1 MSEEKI
7 EDLKEKSAKVKKKR
21 SFLEELKAFF
31 IEFCV
36 CISLVLIC
44 TTCFFKPVVV
54 SGESMYPTL
63 TNKEVG
69 IVNII
74 GKTLQGVD
82 RFDIVIIHLEDKYII
97 KRVIGLPGDTVKY
110 IDGQLYINGN
120 AIDEPYLDTVYERNY
135 PGEFMEDIPEFTLG
149 ADEYYCLG
157 DNRPDSLDSR
167 YYGPFSLEQ
176 ISGKDLFVIHKNK

>member
-1 MSEEKI
+1 MSK
-7 EDLKEKSAKVKKKR
+7 DKKK
-21 SFLEELKAFF
+21 EIIAELKSFF
-31 IEFCV
+31 VQLCV
-36 CISLVLIC
+36 SIAIVLIC
-44 TTCFFKPVVV
+44 TTYFFKPVIVNG
-54 SGESMYPTL
+54 SSMYPTL

-74 GKTLQGVD
+74 GRKLQGID
-82 RFDIVIIHLEDKYII
+82 RFDIVVIHIDDSKYII
-97 KRVIGLPGDTVKY
+97 KRVIGLPGETVSYK
-110 IDGQLYINGN
+110 DGQLYINGK

-135 PGEFMEDIPEFTLG
+135 NGLFMEDIQEVTLG
-149 ADEYYCLG
+149 DDEYYCLG